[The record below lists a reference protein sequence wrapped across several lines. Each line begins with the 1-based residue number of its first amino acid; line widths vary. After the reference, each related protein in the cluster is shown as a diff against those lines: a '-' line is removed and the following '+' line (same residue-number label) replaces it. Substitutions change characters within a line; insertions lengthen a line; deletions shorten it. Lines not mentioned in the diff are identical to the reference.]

1 MLRSS
6 ATYNHFLLCLPL
18 SKLTHNQS
26 QHIQAL
32 QQLTHAS
39 QPYNMNSTQSCIRN
53 QCIMEI
59 ISVLNHKSV
68 SHSINQHKSN
78 HNSHTKNSLSIH
90 HTTNKSIH
98 QDNYVTIPEFL
109 WKIWAHRMQIWNL
122 LQTSRTWHHLTL
134 KSPWIHPTVHTLPSF
149 NRFLCSSIYAQ
160 DMIFTR
166 DICFLFIL
174 SK

>member
-1 MLRSS
+1 MRQQSSTDTNLSIGTRPVSSAIQVCTFPTNSTARVCTWPIHTTACVSLLSYLRFSLQDKLRSS
-6 ATYNHFLLCLPL
+6 TSFSHIPFCLSL
-18 SKLTHNQS
+18 SNLNHNQS

-39 QPYNMNSTQSCIRN
+39 QPYNMNATQSCISKKYT
-53 QCIMEI
+53 IKI

-98 QDNYVTIPEFL
+98 QDNYVTIPKFL
-109 WKIWAHRMQIWNL
+109 W
-122 LQTSRTWHHLTL
+122 
-134 KSPWIHPTVHTLPSF
+134 
-149 NRFLCSSIYAQ
+149 
-160 DMIFTR
+160 
-166 DICFLFIL
+166 
-174 SK
+174 